1 MKMDINNEAHFLAKV
16 NKTPS
21 FLVYKRKY
29 DSFFDLNIEFTKPK
43 RSEGDNEKEDSA
55 TLEEKHLTGLIEKG
69 IFDFI

>member
-29 DSFFDLNIEFTKPK
+29 DSFTKPK

>member
-1 MKMDINNEAHFLAKV
+1 VKMDINNEAHFLAKV

-43 RSEGDNEKEDSA
+43 RSEGDNEK
-55 TLEEKHLTGLIEKG
+55 
-69 IFDFI
+69 